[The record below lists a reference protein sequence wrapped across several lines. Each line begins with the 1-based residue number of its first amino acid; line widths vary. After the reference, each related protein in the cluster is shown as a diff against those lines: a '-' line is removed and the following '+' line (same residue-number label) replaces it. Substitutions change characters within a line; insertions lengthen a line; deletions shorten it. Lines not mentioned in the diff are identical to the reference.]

1 MTSRPV
7 KRRAILA
14 APAFFAGVAAASSA
28 CQVYGG
34 EAAEPVEPGA
44 GGPGAG
50 GPGPGGPGPGGP
62 GPGGSAPAGP
72 AAAALARLADIPVG
86 GGRIF
91 AVEKVVVTQ
100 PQAGVV
106 KAFSAVCTHQGCSVT
121 QVAGGTIKCACHGS
135 AFRIT
140 DGSVAAGPATKPLP
154 AAAVTLDG
162 DTIKL
167 N

>member
-34 EAAEPVEPGA
+34 EAAKPVEPAPAAPA
-44 GGPGAG
+44 GSG
-50 GPGPGGPGPGGP
+50 
-62 GPGGSAPAGP
+62 PAGP

-91 AVEKVVVTQ
+91 AAEKVVVTQ

-106 KAFSAVCTHQGCSVT
+106 KAFSSICTHQGCAVT
-121 QVAGGTIKCACHGS
+121 QVAGGIIKCACHGS

-140 DGSVAAGPATKPLP
+140 DGSVAAGPATRPLP
-154 AAAVTLDG
+154 PAKVTLEG

-167 N
+167 S